1 MSKRDLT
8 FGKDA
13 RKELQAGVDKL
24 ANAVSAT
31 LGPKGRNVVIEKEF
45 GKYVSTKDG
54 VTVAKEVELEST
66 LENAGAQM
74 VKEVAS
80 QVNDEAGDGTTTATV
95 LARAMY
101 NQGLELISKG
111 ANPIDLKRGM
121 DKAVTKVTEALSKLA
136 KEVKNS
142 SEIAE
147 VGMISANN
155 DEFIGNLI
163 SEAMDKVGREGVVSV
178 DESQTAETIL
188 ETVEGMQFERGYLS
202 PYFITNNNQMQVE
215 LENPWILLFNKKIST
230 IKGIVKILEAC
241 IQQNKPLL
249 IIAEDIQS
257 EALAALIVNKMRGTM
272 KVAAVKA
279 PEFGKRR
286 DEVLED
292 IAVLTGA
299 TVVSTEKGMTLD
311 RVTEEMFGTAK
322 MVTINN
328 KYTTIVDGAGKLENI
343 ENRIEEIKST
353 IDTAESPYEIEK
365 AQERLAKL
373 SGGVALIK
381 IGAESELEMKEKKDR
396 VEDALNATRAAL
408 DEGIIPGGGVALRW
422 LVDETH
428 GKVMAD
434 YENQDEKCGI
444 EIILDACKEPYN
456 IIMNNAGLDG
466 DTHWNTEIR
475 LKADR
480 KNTVNWTEDMKWGY
494 DARKDEVVNMYDAGI
509 IDPVKVTRVAL
520 EKAVSV
526 AGTMLLT
533 ECMITK
539 QPNDNEEPNLGAGG
553 FGIPQ

>member
-1 MSKRDLT
+1 MSKKDLT

-13 RKELQAGVDKL
+13 RKELQKGVDKL
-24 ANAVSAT
+24 TDAVSST

-54 VTVAKEVELEST
+54 VTVAKDVELEST

-95 LARAMY
+95 LARKMY
-101 NQGLELISKG
+101 TDGLDLISKG

-121 DKAVTKVTEALSKLA
+121 DKAVTKVTEALSELA
-136 KEVKNS
+136 REVKNS

-178 DESQTAETIL
+178 EESQTAETIL

-241 IQQNKPLL
+241 IQQSKSLL
-249 IIAEDIQS
+249 IIAEDVQS

-286 DEVLED
+286 DEILED

-311 RVTEEMFGTAK
+311 RVTEEMFGTANR
-322 MVTINN
+322 VTINK
-328 KYTTIVDGAGKLENI
+328 KYTTIVDGAGKLKDI
-343 ENRIEEIKST
+343 EDRVEEIKSS
-353 IDTAESPYEIEK
+353 IESSESPYEIEK

-422 LVDETH
+422 LVDEEL
-428 GKVMAD
+428 GRVEAD
-434 YENQDEKCGI
+434 YENKDQKSGI
-444 EIILDACKEPYN
+444 DIILDACKEPFN
-456 IIMNNAGLDG
+456 IIMHNAGLDG

-475 LKADR
+475 QKAER

-509 IDPVKVTRVAL
+509 IDPAKVTRVAL
-520 EKAVSV
+520 EKAASV

-539 QPNDNEEPNLGAGG
+539 QPNDNEEPNLGPGG
-553 FGIPQ
+553 FGIQ

>member
-1 MSKRDLT
+1 MSKKDLT

-13 RKELQAGVDKL
+13 RKELQTGVDKL
-24 ANAVSAT
+24 ADAVSST

-54 VTVAKEVELEST
+54 VTVAKDVELEST

-95 LARAMY
+95 LARKMY
-101 NQGLELISKG
+101 TDGLQLISNG

-121 DKAVTKVTEALSKLA
+121 DKAVSKVTEALSELA
-136 KEVKNS
+136 REVKNS

-178 DESQTAETIL
+178 EESQTAETIL

-241 IQQNKPLL
+241 IQQNKSLL
-249 IIAEDIQS
+249 IIAEDVQS

-279 PEFGKRR
+279 PDFGKRR
-286 DEVLED
+286 DEILED

-311 RVTEEMFGTAK
+311 RVTEEMFGTANR
-322 MVTINN
+322 VTINK
-328 KYTTIVDGAGKLENI
+328 KYTTIVDGAGKLEEI
-343 ENRIEEIKST
+343 EARVEEIKST
-353 IDTAESPYEIEK
+353 IESSESPYEIEK

-422 LVDETH
+422 LVDEIL
-428 GKVMAD
+428 GKVQAD
-434 YENQDEKCGI
+434 FENQDQKCGI
-444 EIILDACKEPYN
+444 EIILDACKEPFN

-466 DTHWNTEIR
+466 DTCWDTEIR
-475 LKADR
+475 PKAER

-494 DARKDEVVNMYDAGI
+494 DARKDEVVNMYEAGI
-509 IDPVKVTRVAL
+509 IDPAKVTRVAL
-520 EKAVSV
+520 EKAASV

-539 QPNDNEEPNLGAGG
+539 QPNDNEEPNLGPGG
-553 FGIPQ
+553 FGIQ

>member
-1 MSKRDLT
+1 MSKKDLT

-13 RKELQAGVDKL
+13 RQELLKGVNTL
-24 ANAVSAT
+24 ADAVSAT

-45 GKYVSTKDG
+45 GKFTSTKDG
-54 VTVAKEVELEST
+54 VTVAKEVELENT
-66 LENAGAQM
+66 LANAGAQM
-74 VKEVAS
+74 VKEVAN

-95 LARAMY
+95 LARQMY
-101 NQGLELISKG
+101 VDGLKHITNG
-111 ANPIDLKRGM
+111 ANPIDLKRGI
-121 DKAVTKVTEALSKLA
+121 DKAVAELSKDLSSLA

-155 DEFIGNLI
+155 DEFIGKLI

-178 DESQTAETIL
+178 DESQTAETTL
-188 ETVEGMQFERGYLS
+188 DTVEGMQFERGYLS
-202 PYFITNNNQMQVE
+202 PYFITNNNAMQVE
-215 LENPWILLFNKKIST
+215 LENPWILLFNKKISS
-230 IKGIVKILEAC
+230 IKGIVKILEAG

-249 IIAEDIQS
+249 IIAEDVQS
-257 EALAALIVNKMRGTM
+257 EALAALIVNKMRGTL

-292 IAVLTGA
+292 IACLTGA

-311 RVTEEMFGTAK
+311 RVTEEMFGTAR
-322 MVTINN
+322 MVTVNN
-328 KYTTIVDGAGKLENI
+328 KYTTIVDGAGNAADI
-343 ENRIEEIKST
+343 EARVNEIKAT
-353 IDTAESPYEIEK
+353 IDGADSPYEIEK

-422 LVDETH
+422 LVDEDM
-428 GKVMAD
+428 GKIPVGGENAD
-434 YENQDEKCGI
+434 QEAGI
-444 EIILDACKEPYN
+444 NIVVQACKAPFDA
-456 IIMNNAGLDG
+456 IMQNAGLTPDVI
-466 DTHWNTEIR
+466 WNKLK

-480 KNTVNWTEDMKWGY
+480 KNPVNTMEDMKWGY
-494 DARKDEVVNMYDAGI
+494 DARKDKVVDMFEAGI

-520 EKAVSV
+520 EKAASV
-526 AGTMLLT
+526 AGTMILT
-533 ECMITK
+533 ECIITNK
-539 QPNDNEEPNLGAGG
+539 PSDTEEPNLGAGG
-553 FGIPQ
+553 FGMGQ

>member
-8 FGKDA
+8 FGTDA
-13 RKELQAGVDKL
+13 RKELKAGVDKL
-24 ANAVSAT
+24 ADAVSAT

-45 GKYVSTKDG
+45 SKYVSTKDG

-95 LARAMY
+95 LARKMY
-101 NQGLELISKG
+101 VDGLHMISNG

-121 DKAVTKVTEALSKLA
+121 DKAVVEVSAALSELA

-241 IQQNKPLL
+241 IQQSKPLL

-311 RVTEEMFGTAK
+311 RVTEEMFGTAR

-343 ENRIEEIKST
+343 ESRIEEIKST
-353 IDTAESPYEIEK
+353 IDGADSPYEIEK

-422 LVDETH
+422 LVDEVL
-428 GKVMAD
+428 GRVNAD
-434 YENQDEKCGI
+434 YENQDQRAGI
-444 EIILDACKEPYN
+444 DIILDACKEPFN

-466 DTHWNTEIR
+466 DTHWTDEIR
-475 LKADR
+475 PKAER
-480 KNTVNWTEDMKWGY
+480 KNTVKWQEDMKWGY
-494 DARKDEVVNMYDAGI
+494 DARKEEVVDMYAAGI

>member
-1 MSKRDLT
+1 MSKKDLT

-13 RKELQAGVDKL
+13 RQELLKGVNTL
-24 ANAVSAT
+24 ADAVSAT

-45 GKYVSTKDG
+45 GKFTSTKDG
-54 VTVAKEVELEST
+54 VTVAKEVELENT
-66 LENAGAQM
+66 LANAGAQM
-74 VKEVAS
+74 VKEVAN

-95 LARAMY
+95 LARQMY
-101 NQGLELISKG
+101 VDGLKHITNG
-111 ANPIDLKRGM
+111 ANPIDLKRGI
-121 DKAVTKVTEALSKLA
+121 DKAVAELSKDLSKLA

-155 DEFIGNLI
+155 DEFIGKLI

-178 DESQTAETIL
+178 DESQTAETTL
-188 ETVEGMQFERGYLS
+188 DTVEGMQFERGYLS
-202 PYFITNNNQMQVE
+202 PYFITNNNAMQVE
-215 LENPWILLFNKKIST
+215 LENPWILLFNKKISS
-230 IKGIVKILEAC
+230 IKGIVKILEAG

-249 IIAEDIQS
+249 IIAEDVQS
-257 EALAALIVNKMRGTM
+257 EALAALIVNKMRGTL

-292 IAVLTGA
+292 IACLTGA

-311 RVTEEMFGTAK
+311 RVTEEMFGTAR
-322 MVTINN
+322 MVTVNN
-328 KYTTIVDGAGKLENI
+328 KYTTIVDGAGNAADI
-343 ENRIEEIKST
+343 EARVNEIKAT
-353 IDTAESPYEIEK
+353 IDGADSPYEIEK

-422 LVDETH
+422 LVDEDM
-428 GKVMAD
+428 GKIPVGGENAD
-434 YENQDEKCGI
+434 QEAGI
-444 EIILDACKEPYN
+444 NIVVQACKAPFDA
-456 IIMNNAGLDG
+456 IMQNAGLTPDVI
-466 DTHWNTEIR
+466 WNKLK

-480 KNTVNWTEDMKWGY
+480 KNPVNTMEDMKWGY
-494 DARKDEVVNMYDAGI
+494 DARKDKVVDMFEAGI

-520 EKAVSV
+520 EKAASV
-526 AGTMLLT
+526 AGTMILT
-533 ECMITK
+533 ECIITNK
-539 QPNDNEEPNLGAGG
+539 PSDTEEPNLGAGG
-553 FGIPQ
+553 FGMGQ

>member
-1 MSKRDLT
+1 MSKKDLT

-13 RKELQAGVDKL
+13 RQELLIGVNTL
-24 ANAVSAT
+24 ADAVSAT

-45 GKYVSTKDG
+45 GKFTSTKDG
-54 VTVAKEVELEST
+54 VTVAKEVELENT
-66 LENAGAQM
+66 LQNAGAQM
-74 VKEVAS
+74 VKEVAN

-95 LARAMY
+95 LARQMY
-101 NQGLELISKG
+101 VDGLKHITNG
-111 ANPIDLKRGM
+111 ANPIDLKRGI
-121 DKAVTKVTEALSKLA
+121 DKAVVQLSKDLSNLA

-147 VGMISANN
+147 IGMISANN
-155 DEFIGNLI
+155 DEFIGKLI
-163 SEAMDKVGREGVVSV
+163 SEAMEKVGREGVVSV
-178 DESQTAETIL
+178 DESQTAETTL
-188 ETVEGMQFERGYLS
+188 DTVEGMQFERGYLS
-202 PYFITNNNQMQVE
+202 PYFITNNNAMQVE
-215 LENPWILLFNKKIST
+215 LENPWILLFNKKISS
-230 IKGIVKILEAC
+230 IKGIVKILEAG

-249 IIAEDIQS
+249 IIAEDVQS
-257 EALAALIVNKMRGTM
+257 EALAALIVNKMRGTL

-292 IAVLTGA
+292 IACLTGA

-311 RVTEEMFGTAK
+311 RVTEEMFGTAR

-328 KYTTIVDGAGKLENI
+328 KYTTIVDGAGNI
-343 ENRIEEIKST
+343 DDIEARVNEIKAT
-353 IDTAESPYEIEK
+353 IDSADSPYDIEK

-422 LVDETH
+422 LVDEDM
-428 GKVMAD
+428 GKIPVGG
-434 YENQDEKCGI
+434 ENNDQEAGI
-444 EIILDACKEPYN
+444 NIVINACKAPFDA
-456 IIMNNAGLDG
+456 IMQNAGLTPDVI
-466 DTHWNTEIR
+466 WNKLKI
-475 LKADR
+475 KADR
-480 KNTVNWTEDMKWGY
+480 KNPVNTMEDMKWGY
-494 DARKDEVVNMYDAGI
+494 DARKDEVVDMFAAGI

-520 EKAVSV
+520 EKAASV

-533 ECMITK
+533 ECIITNK
-539 QPNDNEEPNLGAGG
+539 PNNDEEPNLGTGG
-553 FGIPQ
+553 FGIGQ

>member
-286 DEVLED
+286 DEILED
-292 IAVLTGA
+292 IAVFTGA

-328 KYTTIVDGAGKLENI
+328 KYTTIVDGAGKLEDI

-428 GKVMAD
+428 GKVSAD

-480 KNTVNWTEDMKWGY
+480 KNTVNWTDDMKWGY

>member
-8 FGKDA
+8 FGTDA
-13 RKELQAGVDKL
+13 RKELKAGVDKL
-24 ANAVSAT
+24 ADAVSAT

-45 GKYVSTKDG
+45 SKYVSTKDG

-95 LARAMY
+95 LARKMY
-101 NQGLELISKG
+101 VDGLHMISNG

-121 DKAVTKVTEALSKLA
+121 DKAVVEVSAALSELA

-241 IQQNKPLL
+241 IQQSKPLL

-311 RVTEEMFGTAK
+311 RVTEDD
-322 MVTINN
+322 ISN
-328 KYTTIVDGAGKLENI
+328 
-343 ENRIEEIKST
+343 ST
-353 IDTAESPYEIEK
+353 
-365 AQERLAKL
+365 
-373 SGGVALIK
+373 
-381 IGAESELEMKEKKDR
+381 
-396 VEDALNATRAAL
+396 
-408 DEGIIPGGGVALRW
+408 
-422 LVDETH
+422 
-428 GKVMAD
+428 
-434 YENQDEKCGI
+434 
-444 EIILDACKEPYN
+444 
-456 IIMNNAGLDG
+456 
-466 DTHWNTEIR
+466 
-475 LKADR
+475 
-480 KNTVNWTEDMKWGY
+480 
-494 DARKDEVVNMYDAGI
+494 
-509 IDPVKVTRVAL
+509 
-520 EKAVSV
+520 
-526 AGTMLLT
+526 
-533 ECMITK
+533 
-539 QPNDNEEPNLGAGG
+539 
-553 FGIPQ
+553 

>member
-1 MSKRDLT
+1 MY
-8 FGKDA
+8 
-13 RKELQAGVDKL
+13 
-24 ANAVSAT
+24 
-31 LGPKGRNVVIEKEF
+31 I
-45 GKYVSTKDG
+45 DG
-54 VTVAKEVELEST
+54 LH
-66 LENAGAQM
+66 M
-74 VKEVAS
+74 
-80 QVNDEAGDGTTTATV
+80 
-95 LARAMY
+95 
-101 NQGLELISKG
+101 ISNG

-121 DKAVTKVTEALSKLA
+121 DKAVAEVTEALSELA

-142 SEIAE
+142 SEISE

-155 DEFIGNLI
+155 DVFIGNLI

-178 DESQTAETIL
+178 DESQTAETTL
-188 ETVEGMQFERGYLS
+188 DTVEGMQFERGYLS

-249 IIAEDIQS
+249 IVAEDIQS

-311 RVTEEMFGTAK
+311 RVTEEMFGTAR

-328 KYTTIVDGAGKLENI
+328 KYTTIVDGAGKAEDI
-343 ENRIEEIKST
+343 ETRVEEIKST

-428 GKVMAD
+428 GKVQAD
-434 YENQDEKCGI
+434 YENQDQKCGI

-494 DARKDEVVNMYDAGI
+494 DARKDEVVDMYKAGI

-539 QPNDNEEPNLGAGG
+539 QPEDNQEPNLGAGG
-553 FGIPQ
+553 FGIQ

>member
-1 MSKRDLT
+1 MAKKDLT
-8 FGKDA
+8 FSNDA
-13 RKELQAGVDKL
+13 RISLLKGVNDL
-24 ANAVSAT
+24 ADAVSAT

-54 VTVAKEVELEST
+54 VTVAKEIELENT

-95 LARAMY
+95 LARQMY
-101 NQGLELISKG
+101 VNGLKNITNG

-121 DKAVTKVTEALSKLA
+121 EKAVEQLATELGNLS

-142 SEIAE
+142 SEISE

-155 DEFIGNLI
+155 DEFIGKLI

-178 DESQTAETIL
+178 EESQTAETVL

-202 PYFITNNNQMQVE
+202 PYFITNNAQMQVE
-215 LENPWILLFNKKIST
+215 LENPWILLFNKKIGT

-241 IQQNKPLL
+241 IQQNRHLL
-249 IIAEDIQS
+249 IVAEDVQS
-257 EALAALIVNKMRGTM
+257 EALAALVVNKMRGTLR
-272 KVAAVKA
+272 VAAVKA

-286 DEVLED
+286 DEILED
-292 IAVLTGA
+292 IACLTGA

-311 RVTEEMFGTAK
+311 KVSEDMFGTAR
-322 MVTINN
+322 MVTINS
-328 KYTTIVDGAGKLENI
+328 KYTTIIDGAGTVEGINT
-343 ENRIEEIKST
+343 RVEEIKST
-353 IDTAESPYEIEK
+353 IDSAESAYEIEK

-422 LVDETH
+422 LVDEDM
-428 GKVMAD
+428 GKIPVGG
-434 YENQDEKCGI
+434 ENTDQEAGI
-444 EIILDACKEPYN
+444 NIVVQACKAPFDA
-456 IIMNNAGLDG
+456 IMQNAGLTPDVI
-466 DTHWNTEIR
+466 WNKLK

-480 KNTVNWTEDMKWGY
+480 KNPVNTMEDMKWGY
-494 DARKDEVVNMYDAGI
+494 DARKDEVVDMFAAGI

-520 EKAVSV
+520 EKAASV

-533 ECMITK
+533 ECIITNK
-539 QPNDNEEPNLGAGG
+539 PNDTEEPNLGTGG
-553 FGIPQ
+553 FGMGQ

>member
-1 MSKRDLT
+1 MAKKDLT
-8 FGKDA
+8 FGKEA
-13 RKELQAGVDKL
+13 RKELLAGVNNL
-24 ANAVSAT
+24 ADAVSAT

-45 GKYVSTKDG
+45 GKYISTKDG
-54 VTVAKEVELEST
+54 VTVAKEVELEDT
-66 LENAGAQM
+66 LKNAGAQM

-80 QVNDEAGDGTTTATV
+80 QVNDEAGDGTTTATI
-95 LARAMY
+95 LARKMY
-101 NQGLELISKG
+101 IDGLDMISKG

-121 DKAVTKVTEALSKLA
+121 DKAVVEVTKGLSELS

-178 DESQTAETIL
+178 DESQTAETTL
-188 ETVEGMQFERGYLS
+188 DTVEGMQFERGYLS

-241 IQQNKPLL
+241 IQQSKPLL
-249 IIAEDIQS
+249 IVAEDIQS

-311 RVTEEMFGTAK
+311 RVTEEMFGTAR

-328 KYTTIVDGAGKLENI
+328 KYTTIVDGAGKVEDI
-343 ENRIEEIKST
+343 EARVEEIKST
-353 IDTAESPYEIEK
+353 IDGAESPYEIEK

-408 DEGIIPGGGVALRW
+408 D
-422 LVDETH
+422 
-428 GKVMAD
+428 
-434 YENQDEKCGI
+434 
-444 EIILDACKEPYN
+444 
-456 IIMNNAGLDG
+456 
-466 DTHWNTEIR
+466 
-475 LKADR
+475 
-480 KNTVNWTEDMKWGY
+480 
-494 DARKDEVVNMYDAGI
+494 
-509 IDPVKVTRVAL
+509 
-520 EKAVSV
+520 
-526 AGTMLLT
+526 
-533 ECMITK
+533 
-539 QPNDNEEPNLGAGG
+539 
-553 FGIPQ
+553 

>member
-1 MSKRDLT
+1 MSKKDLT
-8 FGKDA
+8 FGSDA
-13 RKELQAGVDKL
+13 RKELQTGVDKL
-24 ANAVSAT
+24 ADAVSST

-54 VTVAKEVELEST
+54 VTVAKDVELEST

-95 LARAMY
+95 LARKMY
-101 NQGLELISKG
+101 TDGLELISKG

-121 DKAVTKVTEALSKLA
+121 DKAVTKVTEALSELA
-136 KEVKNS
+136 REVKNS

-178 DESQTAETIL
+178 EESQTAETVL

-241 IQQNKPLL
+241 IQQNKSLL
-249 IIAEDIQS
+249 IIAEDVQS

-286 DEVLED
+286 DEILED

-311 RVTEEMFGTAK
+311 RVTEEMFGTANR
-322 MVTINN
+322 VTINK
-328 KYTTIVDGAGKLENI
+328 KYTTIVDGAGKLEDI
-343 ENRIEEIKST
+343 EARVEEIKST
-353 IDTAESPYEIEK
+353 IESSESPYEIEK

-422 LVDETH
+422 LVDEVL
-428 GKVMAD
+428 GKVSAD
-434 YENQDEKCGI
+434 FENKDQKSGI
-444 EIILDACKEPYN
+444 EIILDACKEPFN

-466 DTHWNTEIR
+466 DTCWDTEIR
-475 LKADR
+475 PKAER

-494 DARKDEVVNMYDAGI
+494 DARKDEVVNMYEAGI
-509 IDPVKVTRVAL
+509 IDPAKVTRVAL
-520 EKAVSV
+520 EKAASV

-539 QPNDNEEPNLGAGG
+539 QPNDNEEPNLGPGG
-553 FGIPQ
+553 FGIQ

>member
-1 MSKRDLT
+1 MSKKDLT

-13 RKELQAGVDKL
+13 RKELQIGVDKL
-24 ANAVSAT
+24 ADAVSST

-54 VTVAKEVELEST
+54 VTVAKDVELEST

-95 LARAMY
+95 LARKMY
-101 NQGLELISKG
+101 TDGLQLISNG

-121 DKAVTKVTEALSKLA
+121 DKAVSKVTEALSELA
-136 KEVKNS
+136 REVKNS

-178 DESQTAETIL
+178 EESQTAETVL

-241 IQQNKPLL
+241 IQQNKSLL
-249 IIAEDIQS
+249 IIAEDVQS

-286 DEVLED
+286 DEILED

-311 RVTEEMFGTAK
+311 RVTEEMFGTANR
-322 MVTINN
+322 VTINK
-328 KYTTIVDGAGKLENI
+328 KYTTIVDGAGKLEDI
-343 ENRIEEIKST
+343 EARVEEIKST
-353 IDTAESPYEIEK
+353 IESSESPYEIEK

-422 LVDETH
+422 LVDEII
-428 GKVMAD
+428 GKVSAD
-434 YENQDEKCGI
+434 FENKDQKSGI
-444 EIILDACKEPYN
+444 EIILDACKEPFN

-466 DTHWNTEIR
+466 DTCWDTEIR
-475 LKADR
+475 PKAER

-494 DARKDEVVNMYDAGI
+494 DARKDEVVNMYEAGI
-509 IDPVKVTRVAL
+509 IDPAKVTRVAL

-539 QPNDNEEPNLGAGG
+539 QPNDNEEPNLGPGG
-553 FGIPQ
+553 FGIQ

>member
-1 MSKRDLT
+1 MAKKDLT
-8 FGKDA
+8 FGKEA
-13 RKELQAGVDKL
+13 RKELLAGVNNL
-24 ANAVSAT
+24 ADAVSAT

-45 GKYVSTKDG
+45 GKYISTKDG
-54 VTVAKEVELEST
+54 VTVAKEVELEDT
-66 LENAGAQM
+66 LKNAGAQM

-80 QVNDEAGDGTTTATV
+80 QVNDEAGDGTTTATI
-95 LARAMY
+95 LARKMY
-101 NQGLELISKG
+101 IDGLDMISKG

-121 DKAVTKVTEALSKLA
+121 DKAVVEVTKGLSELS

-178 DESQTAETIL
+178 DESQTAETTL
-188 ETVEGMQFERGYLS
+188 DTVEGMQFERGYLS

-241 IQQNKPLL
+241 IQQSKPLL
-249 IIAEDIQS
+249 IVAEDIQS

-311 RVTEEMFGTAK
+311 RVTEEMFGTAR

-328 KYTTIVDGAGKLENI
+328 KYTTIVDGAGKVEDI
-343 ENRIEEIKST
+343 EARVEEIKST
-353 IDTAESPYEIEK
+353 IDGAESPYEIEK

-422 LVDETH
+422 LVDDVH
-428 GKVMAD
+428 GRTNAD
-434 YENQDEKCGI
+434 FENQDQRSGI
-444 EIILDACKEPYN
+444 DIILSACKEPFN
-456 IIMNNAGLDG
+456 IIMNNAGLDPEACWT
-466 DTHWNTEIR
+466 DDI
-475 LKADR
+475 LPKADR
-480 KNTVNWTEDMKWGY
+480 KNTVNWSEDMKWGY
-494 DARKDEVVNMYDAGI
+494 DARKDEVVDMYDAGI

-533 ECMITK
+533 ECIITNK
-539 QPNDNEEPNLGAGG
+539 PKDNNEEPNLGAGG
-553 FGIPQ
+553 FGIQ

>member
-1 MSKRDLT
+1 MAKKDLT
-8 FGKDA
+8 FGKVA
-13 RKELQAGVDKL
+13 RKELLAGVNNL
-24 ANAVSAT
+24 ADAVSAT

-45 GKYVSTKDG
+45 GKYISTKDG
-54 VTVAKEVELEST
+54 VTVAKEVELEDT
-66 LENAGAQM
+66 LKNAGAQM

-80 QVNDEAGDGTTTATV
+80 QVNDEAGDGTTTATI
-95 LARAMY
+95 LARKMY
-101 NQGLELISKG
+101 IDGLDMISKG

-121 DKAVTKVTEALSKLA
+121 DKAVVEVTKGLSELS

-178 DESQTAETIL
+178 DESQTAETTL
-188 ETVEGMQFERGYLS
+188 DTVEGMQFERGYLS

-241 IQQNKPLL
+241 IQQSKPLL
-249 IIAEDIQS
+249 IVAEDIQS

-311 RVTEEMFGTAK
+311 RVTEEMFGTAR

-328 KYTTIVDGAGKLENI
+328 KYTTIVDGAGKVEDI
-343 ENRIEEIKST
+343 EARVEEIKST
-353 IDTAESPYEIEK
+353 IDGAESPYEIEK

-422 LVDETH
+422 LVDDVH
-428 GKVMAD
+428 GRPNAEF
-434 YENQDEKCGI
+434 ENQDQRSGI
-444 EIILDACKEPYN
+444 DIILSACKEPFN
-456 IIMNNAGLDG
+456 IIMNNAGLDPEACWT
-466 DTHWNTEIR
+466 DDI
-475 LKADR
+475 LPKADR
-480 KNTVNWTEDMKWGY
+480 KNTVNWSEDMKWGY
-494 DARKDEVVNMYDAGI
+494 DARKDEVVDMYDAGI

-533 ECMITK
+533 ECIITNK
-539 QPNDNEEPNLGAGG
+539 PKDNNEEPNLGAGG
-553 FGIPQ
+553 FGIQ

>member
-1 MSKRDLT
+1 MSKKDLT

-13 RKELQAGVDKL
+13 RQELLKGVNTL
-24 ANAVSAT
+24 ADAVSAT

-45 GKYVSTKDG
+45 GKFTSTKDG
-54 VTVAKEVELEST
+54 VTVAKEVELENT
-66 LENAGAQM
+66 LANAGAQM
-74 VKEVAS
+74 VKEVAN

-95 LARAMY
+95 LARQMY
-101 NQGLELISKG
+101 VDGLKHITNG
-111 ANPIDLKRGM
+111 ANPIDLKRGI
-121 DKAVTKVTEALSKLA
+121 DKAVAELSKDLSKLA

-155 DEFIGNLI
+155 DEFIGKLI

-178 DESQTAETIL
+178 DESQTAETTL
-188 ETVEGMQFERGYLS
+188 DTVEGMQFERGYLS
-202 PYFITNNNQMQVE
+202 PYFITNNNAMQVE
-215 LENPWILLFNKKIST
+215 LENPWILLFNKKISS
-230 IKGIVKILEAC
+230 IKGIVKILEAG

-249 IIAEDIQS
+249 IIAEDVQS
-257 EALAALIVNKMRGTM
+257 EALAALIVNKMRGTL

-292 IAVLTGA
+292 IACLTGA

-311 RVTEEMFGTAK
+311 RVTEEMFGTAR
-322 MVTINN
+322 MVTVNN
-328 KYTTIVDGAGKLENI
+328 KYTTIVDGAGNAADI
-343 ENRIEEIKST
+343 EARVNEIKAT
-353 IDTAESPYEIEK
+353 IDGADSPYEIEK

-422 LVDETH
+422 LVDEDM
-428 GKVMAD
+428 GKIPVGG
-434 YENQDEKCGI
+434 ENTDQEAGI
-444 EIILDACKEPYN
+444 NIVVQACKAPFDA
-456 IIMNNAGLDG
+456 IMQNAGLTPDVI
-466 DTHWNTEIR
+466 WNKLK

-480 KNTVNWTEDMKWGY
+480 KNPVNTMEDMKWGY
-494 DARKDEVVNMYDAGI
+494 DARKDKVVDMFEAGI

-520 EKAVSV
+520 EKAASV
-526 AGTMLLT
+526 AGTMILT
-533 ECMITK
+533 ECIITNK
-539 QPNDNEEPNLGAGG
+539 PSDTEEPNLGAGG
-553 FGIPQ
+553 FGMGQ

>member
-1 MSKRDLT
+1 MAKKDLT
-8 FGKDA
+8 FSNDA
-13 RKELQAGVDKL
+13 RISLLKGVNDL
-24 ANAVSAT
+24 ADAVSAT

-54 VTVAKEVELEST
+54 VTVAKEIELENT

-95 LARAMY
+95 LARQMY
-101 NQGLELISKG
+101 VNGLKNITNG

-121 DKAVTKVTEALSKLA
+121 EKAVEQLATELGNLS

-142 SEIAE
+142 SEISE

-155 DEFIGNLI
+155 DEFIGKLI

-178 DESQTAETIL
+178 EESQTAETVL

-202 PYFITNNNQMQVE
+202 PYFITNNAQMQVE
-215 LENPWILLFNKKIST
+215 LENPWILLFNKKIGT

-241 IQQNKPLL
+241 IQQNRHLL
-249 IIAEDIQS
+249 IVAEDVQS
-257 EALAALIVNKMRGTM
+257 EALAALVVNKMRGTLR
-272 KVAAVKA
+272 VAAVKA

-286 DEVLED
+286 DEILED
-292 IAVLTGA
+292 IACLTGA

-311 RVTEEMFGTAK
+311 KVSEDMFGTAR
-322 MVTINN
+322 MVTINS
-328 KYTTIVDGAGKLENI
+328 KYTTIIDGAGTVEGINT
-343 ENRIEEIKST
+343 RVEEIKST
-353 IDTAESPYEIEK
+353 IDSAESAYEIEK

-422 LVDETH
+422 LVDEDM
-428 GKVMAD
+428 GIIPVGG
-434 YENQDEKCGI
+434 ENTDQEAGI
-444 EIILDACKEPYN
+444 NIVYDACKAPFN
-456 IIMNNAGLDG
+456 AIMENAGL
-466 DTHWNTEIR
+466 TAEVVWNKLK
-475 LKADR
+475 LKAER
-480 KNTVNWTEDMKWGY
+480 KNPVNIMEDMKWGY
-494 DARKDEVVNMYDAGI
+494 DARKDEVVDMFAAGV

-520 EKAVSV
+520 EKAASV

-533 ECMITK
+533 ECIISNKPTTT
-539 QPNDNEEPNLGAGG
+539 PEEPNLGAGG

>member
-24 ANAVSAT
+24 ADAVSAT

-101 NQGLELISKG
+101 SQGLELISKG

-328 KYTTIVDGAGKLENI
+328 KYTTIVDGAGKLEDI

-428 GKVMAD
+428 GKVSAD
-434 YENQDEKCGI
+434 YENQDEKCGG

-475 LKADR
+475 LKAER

-539 QPNDNEEPNLGAGG
+539 QPNDNEEPNLGPGG
-553 FGIPQ
+553 FGIQ

>member
-1 MSKRDLT
+1 MSKKDLT
-8 FGKDA
+8 FGGEA
-13 RKELQAGVDKL
+13 RKELQSGVDKL
-24 ANAVSAT
+24 ADAVSST

-54 VTVAKEVELEST
+54 VTVAKDVELEST

-95 LARAMY
+95 LARKMY
-101 NQGLELISKG
+101 TDGLELISKG

-121 DKAVTKVTEALSKLA
+121 DKAVTKVTEALSELA
-136 KEVKNS
+136 REVKNS

-178 DESQTAETIL
+178 EESQTAETVL

-241 IQQNKPLL
+241 IQQNKSLL
-249 IIAEDIQS
+249 IIAEDVQS

-286 DEVLED
+286 DEILED

-311 RVTEEMFGTAK
+311 RVTEEMFGTANR
-322 MVTINN
+322 VTINK
-328 KYTTIVDGAGKLENI
+328 KYTTIVDGAGKLDDI
-343 ENRIEEIKST
+343 EARVEEIKST
-353 IDTAESPYEIEK
+353 IESSESPYEIEK

-422 LVDETH
+422 LVDDIL
-428 GKVMAD
+428 GKVQAD
-434 YENQDEKCGI
+434 YENQDQKCGI
-444 EIILDACKEPYN
+444 EIILDACKEPFN

-466 DTHWNTEIR
+466 DTCWDTEIR
-475 LKADR
+475 PKAER

-494 DARKDEVVNMYDAGI
+494 DARKDEVVNMYEAGI
-509 IDPVKVTRVAL
+509 IDPAKVTRVAL
-520 EKAVSV
+520 EKAASV

-553 FGIPQ
+553 FGIQ

>member
-1 MSKRDLT
+1 MSQRDLT

-13 RKELQAGVDKL
+13 RKELKAGVDKL
-24 ANAVSAT
+24 ADAVSST

-95 LARAMY
+95 LARKMY
-101 NQGLELISKG
+101 SDGLDNISNG
-111 ANPIDLKRGM
+111 ATPIDLKRGM
-121 DKAVTKVTEALSKLA
+121 DKAVTEVTSALKKLA
-136 KEVKNS
+136 REVKNS
-142 SEIAE
+142 SEISE

-178 DESQTAETIL
+178 EESQTAETIL

-241 IQQNKPLL
+241 IQQSKSLL
-249 IIAEDIQS
+249 IIAEDVQS

-286 DEVLED
+286 DEILED

-311 RVTEEMFGTAK
+311 RVTEEMFGTAR
-322 MVTINN
+322 MVTINK
-328 KYTTIVDGAGKLENI
+328 KYTTIVDGAGKISDI
-343 ENRIEEIKST
+343 ESRVEEIKST
-353 IDTAESPYEIEK
+353 IDSSESPYEIEK

-422 LVDETH
+422 LVDSEL
-428 GKVMAD
+428 GRIELD
-434 YENQDEKCGI
+434 SENSDQEKGI
-444 EIILDACKEPYN
+444 NIVLDACKEPFD
-456 IIMNNAGLDG
+456 IIMHNAGLDG

-475 LKADR
+475 PKAER
-480 KNTVNWTEDMKWGY
+480 KNTVNWSDDMKWGY
-494 DARKDEVVNMYDAGI
+494 DARKDSVVDMYAAGI
-509 IDPVKVTRVAL
+509 IDPAKVTRVAL

-539 QPNDNEEPNLGAGG
+539 KPNDNEEPNLGAGG
-553 FGIPQ
+553 FGIQ

>member
-1 MSKRDLT
+1 MSNKDLT

-13 RKELQAGVDKL
+13 RTSLLKGVNSL
-24 ANAVSAT
+24 ADAVSAT

-45 GKYVSTKDG
+45 GKYTSTKDG
-54 VTVAKEVELEST
+54 VTVAKEVELENT

-95 LARAMY
+95 LARQMY
-101 NQGLELISKG
+101 VNGLKNIANGS
-111 ANPIDLKRGM
+111 NPIDLKRGM
-121 DKAVTKVTEALSKLA
+121 DKAVAVISKNLSKLA

-155 DEFIGNLI
+155 DEFIGKLI

-178 DESQTAETIL
+178 DESQTAETTL
-188 ETVEGMQFERGYLS
+188 DTVEGMQFERGYLS
-202 PYFITNNNQMQVE
+202 PYFITNNNAMQVE

-230 IKGIVKILEAC
+230 IKGIVKVLEAG
-241 IQQNKPLL
+241 IQQNKSLL
-249 IIAEDIQS
+249 IIAEDVQA
-257 EALAALIVNKMRGTM
+257 EALAALIVNKMRGTL

-292 IAVLTGA
+292 IACLTGA

-311 RVTEEMFGTAK
+311 RVTEDMFGTAR

-328 KYTTIVDGAGKLENI
+328 KYTTIVDGAGKIENI
-343 ENRIEEIKST
+343 EARVEEIKAT
-353 IDTAESPYEIEK
+353 IDGAESPYEIEK

-422 LVDETH
+422 LVDEEM
-428 GKVMAD
+428 GEVEVVG
-434 YENQDEKCGI
+434 ENEDQEWGI
-444 EIILDACKEPYN
+444 ELVKNACKAPFN
-456 IIMNNAGLDG
+456 AIMENAGL
-466 DTHWNTEIR
+466 TPEVVWNKLRI
-475 LKADR
+475 KADR
-480 KNTVNWTEDMKWGY
+480 KNPVNTIEDMKWGY
-494 DARKDEVVNMYDAGI
+494 DARLDEVVDMFEAGI
-509 IDPVKVTRVAL
+509 IDPVKVARVAL
-520 EKAVSV
+520 EKAASV

-533 ECMITK
+533 ECIITNK
-539 QPNDNEEPNLGAGG
+539 KTDTEEPNLGAGG
-553 FGIPQ
+553 FGMGQ

>member
-1 MSKRDLT
+1 MSKKDLT

-13 RKELQAGVDKL
+13 RKELQIGVDKL
-24 ANAVSAT
+24 ADAVSST

-54 VTVAKEVELEST
+54 VTVAKDVELEST

-95 LARAMY
+95 LARKMY
-101 NQGLELISKG
+101 TDGLELISKG

-121 DKAVTKVTEALSKLA
+121 DKAVTKVTEALSELA
-136 KEVKNS
+136 REVKNS

-178 DESQTAETIL
+178 EESQTAETVL

-249 IIAEDIQS
+249 IIAEDVQS

-286 DEVLED
+286 DEILED

-299 TVVSTEKGMTLD
+299 TVVSTE
-311 RVTEEMFGTAK
+311 
-322 MVTINN
+322 
-328 KYTTIVDGAGKLENI
+328 
-343 ENRIEEIKST
+343 
-353 IDTAESPYEIEK
+353 
-365 AQERLAKL
+365 
-373 SGGVALIK
+373 
-381 IGAESELEMKEKKDR
+381 
-396 VEDALNATRAAL
+396 
-408 DEGIIPGGGVALRW
+408 
-422 LVDETH
+422 
-428 GKVMAD
+428 
-434 YENQDEKCGI
+434 
-444 EIILDACKEPYN
+444 
-456 IIMNNAGLDG
+456 
-466 DTHWNTEIR
+466 
-475 LKADR
+475 
-480 KNTVNWTEDMKWGY
+480 
-494 DARKDEVVNMYDAGI
+494 
-509 IDPVKVTRVAL
+509 
-520 EKAVSV
+520 
-526 AGTMLLT
+526 
-533 ECMITK
+533 
-539 QPNDNEEPNLGAGG
+539 
-553 FGIPQ
+553 